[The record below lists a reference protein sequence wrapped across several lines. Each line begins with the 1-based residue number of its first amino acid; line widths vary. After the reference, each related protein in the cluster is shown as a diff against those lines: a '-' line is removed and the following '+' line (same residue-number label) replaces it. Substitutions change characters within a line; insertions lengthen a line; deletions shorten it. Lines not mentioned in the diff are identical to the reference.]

1 MPRTQSSQPTV
12 KKDLNGG
19 VRLQPTI
26 RTGLGTYDEARPAY
40 AERPYGVGRQ
50 WEALAHSLSGLDKN
64 LASFLQGRLDRKI
77 EEDVAEGSLMFTN
90 WQQDNK
96 NMKDWKTFVE
106 QHPQYRG
113 DNPWLQKGFEQAR
126 LQALGLQFD
135 KELTDAF
142 TASGLQNERDP
153 QAISRWYEQY
163 AKDFRTKNNISN
175 YGDKLMLAANYSP
188 LEARAKAA
196 FFNAHSTAVKAQNES
211 LLVQQTNA
219 LVLEAMDA
227 AFDPR
232 RGGTVPGHPDRK
244 EAGDALIL
252 EIIDKNVNNAL
263 NHGVSSAKEGGMKA
277 EMIFSAYYRYGEDPD
292 LLDLLSRMKTRDGS
306 IVANLPGVA
315 EKLDQINNQRINRQ
329 RAAAQFY
336 WSMKSHQEAEQKK
349 FYEGAWFVN
358 WHTQKDEQGRL
369 VNSILTED
377 ELQKQG
383 VPKQLWAGLIDS
395 SIKWTKARREGFLE
409 GTENQGDLVFLEM
422 QAEVGD
428 LTREEALGLAPV
440 IGRDNAAALWKT
452 SLKAQESGD
461 KERFDITKTLRSEL
475 YSAFSRDKKDLNDL
489 LEGNLGFGFSADLT
503 EEQKQGLD
511 AVKIGEALMTARYED
526 YLKRNN
532 GKRPSKLTML
542 EWTTDIK
549 LEVNDKLSKRYAP
562 QKNAATA
569 SPASPAAQQASTP
582 MGDWITQ
589 NIPEYRGRTFK
600 SQQEFLTA
608 VQTEHPEKYEELM
621 AFIQSLK

>member
-1 MPRTQSSQPTV
+1 MPRAQSSQPTV
-12 KKDLNGG
+12 KKDLEGR
-19 VRLQPTI
+19 VQLQPTI
-26 RTGLGTYDEARPAY
+26 RTGLSTYDESRPAY
-40 AERPYGVGRQ
+40 VERPYGAGRQ
-50 WEALAHSLSGLDKN
+50 WEVLAHSLSGLDKN
-64 LASFLQGRLDRKI
+64 LSTFLQNRLDHRI
-77 EEDVAEGSLMFTN
+77 EKEIAEGSVMFTN
-90 WQQDNK
+90 WQQENK
-96 NMKDWKTFVE
+96 NRESWKTFVE

-126 LQALGLQFD
+126 LQSLGLQFD
-135 KELTDAF
+135 KELTDAAV
-142 TASGLQNERDP
+142 TSGLQNERDP
-153 QAISRWYEQY
+153 QVISQWYEQY
-163 AKDFRTKNNISN
+163 AKDFRERNNISN
-175 YGDKLMLAANYSP
+175 YSDRLMLAANYSP
-188 LEARAKAA
+188 LEARAKAS
-196 FFNAHSTAVKAQNES
+196 FLNAHSAAVKAQNES
-211 LLVQQTNA
+211 LLIQQTNA
-219 LVLEAMDA
+219 LVLEEMDA

-232 RGGTVPGHPDRK
+232 RGGTVPGHPDQK
-244 EAGDALIL
+244 EANDALIL
-252 EIIDKNVNNAL
+252 EIIDKNTSNAL
-263 NHGVSSAKEGGMKA
+263 DHGVSSAKEGDIKA

-315 EKLDQINNQRINRQ
+315 EKLNQINNQRINRQ

-349 FYEGAWFVN
+349 FYEGAWFIN
-358 WHTQKDEQGRL
+358 WHTQKDEQGHL

-383 VPKQLWAGLIDS
+383 VPKHLWAGLMDS
-395 SIKWTKARREGFLE
+395 SIKWTKTRREGFLE

-422 QAEVGD
+422 QAETGD
-428 LTREEALGLAPV
+428 LTQEQILGLAPI
-440 IGRDNAAALWKT
+440 IGRDNASSLWKT
-452 SLKAQESGD
+452 SLEAQESGD

-489 LEGNLGFGFSADLT
+489 LEGGLGFGFSADLT
-503 EEQKQGLD
+503 REQKLGLD

-549 LEVNDKLSKRYAP
+549 LEVNDKLSKQFSP
-562 QKNAATA
+562 QKNAATT
-569 SPASPAAQQASTP
+569 SPVARQAGTP
-582 MGDWITQ
+582 MKEWITQ
-589 NIPEYRGRTFK
+589 NIPEYQGRPFK